1 MIHAESA
8 MADSTMYVED
18 AGTLAPVA
26 DAATV
31 QLAKIEHQMITATE
45 LYDLLDLA
53 LSGVR
58 QLASGSFVEFWL
70 HDPVDELD
78 RHFDPVGVVSGK
90 VRLLTD
96 SFDLMNLYSEEP
108 SWDRTPGDDSPSTR
122 HDTRHKAR
130 NCLSCLSSPHSHSGT
145 RFSRVTSHRTEHELG
160 LHGSSASR
168 YAMNRG

>member
-58 QLASGSFVEFWL
+58 QLASGALWSFGSMTL
-70 HDPVDELD
+70 
-78 RHFDPVGVVSGK
+78 S
-90 VRLLTD
+90 
-96 SFDLMNLYSEEP
+96 MNSIDISIQSE
-108 SWDRTPGDDSPSTR
+108 SYL
-122 HDTRHKAR
+122 AR
-130 NCLSCLSSPHSHSGT
+130 
-145 RFSRVTSHRTEHELG
+145 
-160 LHGSSASR
+160 
-168 YAMNRG
+168 

>member
-58 QLASGSFVEFWL
+58 
-70 HDPVDELD
+70 
-78 RHFDPVGVVSGK
+78 
-90 VRLLTD
+90 
-96 SFDLMNLYSEEP
+96 
-108 SWDRTPGDDSPSTR
+108 
-122 HDTRHKAR
+122 
-130 NCLSCLSSPHSHSGT
+130 
-145 RFSRVTSHRTEHELG
+145 
-160 LHGSSASR
+160 
-168 YAMNRG
+168 